1 MSCVGR
7 VERAPSFS
15 NLDDAPPSPLFTS
28 SIDRV
33 PGEPDY
39 STTTSASSSTPPD
52 SDEKEEEENIIDV
65 GECDYEKIAP
75 FSSVYNTPPEKVR
88 SSISELGT
96 GIFCEIDEASGH
108 YVYQFQNG
116 RRYEF

>member
-7 VERAPSFS
+7 VERTPSFS
-15 NLDDAPPSPLFTS
+15 NLDGAPTSPLFPSSTTS
-28 SIDRV
+28 S
-33 PGEPDY
+33 
-39 STTTSASSSTPPD
+39 SSSTPSD

-65 GECDYEKIAP
+65 GKCDYDKIAP
-75 FSSVYNTPPEKVR
+75 FCSVYNTPPEKVR
-88 SSISELGT
+88 SSIPELGI

-116 RRYEF
+116 RQYEF

>member
-7 VERAPSFS
+7 MERTPSFS
-15 NLDDAPPSPLFTS
+15 NLDGALPSPLFPSYTS
-28 SIDRV
+28 CS
-33 PGEPDY
+33 
-39 STTTSASSSTPPD
+39 SSSTPSH
-52 SDEKEEEENIIDV
+52 SDVKEEEENIIDI
-65 GECDYEKIAP
+65 GECDYDKIAP

-88 SSISELGT
+88 SSISELET

>member
-1 MSCVGR
+1 MIW
-7 VERAPSFS
+7 
-15 NLDDAPPSPLFTS
+15 LML
-28 SIDRV
+28 
-33 PGEPDY
+33 
-39 STTTSASSSTPPD
+39 SSTPPD

-88 SSISELGT
+88 SSISELGI
-96 GIFCEIDEASGH
+96 GIFCEIDETSGH
-108 YVYQFQNG
+108 YVYRFQNG